1 MPKAEC
7 WKIFGHQDCL
17 HNCPRIKSMWI
28 CSGILIVVPSKCHHC
43 RDQQRYDAHCLDWAE
58 CQASLKKKDSKG
70 NAISWG
76 SRILPFFGAPQ
87 KRKHEEDGKKKK
99 YHTLMEEILH
109 QLILEM
115 HLHRAEGVLFLKG
128 IWIWLWLNGGSIHA
142 KNPHSTQKK
151 KGSHPP
157 CKVS

>member
-58 CQASLKKKDSKG
+58 CQASLKKKG
-70 NAISWG
+70 
-76 SRILPFFGAPQ
+76 L
-87 KRKHEEDGKKKK
+87 KRKCNLLGVAHTAFFWSSPKKETRRRRQEKKVSYVDGRNPAPVDIRNAPAPCWGRPVSQG
-99 YHTLMEEILH
+99 YMNLAL
-109 QLILEM
+109 
-115 HLHRAEGVLFLKG
+115 AEWGVNSCQKPAFY
-128 IWIWLWLNGGSIHA
+128 
-142 KNPHSTQKK
+142 PKK
-151 KGSHPP
+151 KGLPP
-157 CKVS
+157 ALQG